1 MPEPA
6 RRPTP
11 FLFLL
16 LASPALKLFGAMWL
30 AFGIVALYVAFKE
43 GPKPDWK
50 LGFAYGTQ
58 ATLLLIQF
66 ILCMAAGDFCIAMVD
81 LHRDTQITR
90 ERLEK
95 GAPAAP
101 VPSSVPA
108 TPPMPPLPAATPV
121 APAQGAWSAP
131 PPSPQP

>member
-1 MPEPA
+1 MPEPP
-6 RRPTP
+6 RRPSP

-43 GPKPDWK
+43 GPRPDWK

-58 ATLLLIQF
+58 ATLLLLQT
-66 ILCMAAGDFCIAMVD
+66 ILCMAAGDFCIAIVD

-90 ERLEK
+90 EKLEK

-101 VPSSVPA
+101 VPS
-108 TPPMPPLPAATPV
+108 PLPAA
-121 APAQGAWSAP
+121 APAAPAPGGWSTP
-131 PPSPQP
+131 PPNPQA

>member
-1 MPEPA
+1 MPEPP

-58 ATLLLIQF
+58 ATMLLIQF
-66 ILCMAAGDFCIAMVD
+66 IVCMAAGDFCIAIVD

-95 GAPAAP
+95 SVPAAPAAP
-101 VPSSVPA
+101 IPPIA
-108 TPPMPPLPAATPV
+108 TPPPP
-121 APAQGAWSAP
+121 APTGWTAP
-131 PPSPQP
+131 PPAPQP